1 MLDKASIDLNMIKN
15 LPRTRAMLEFSIEFG
30 RCMSYDSSE
39 ISLLVPTMGVRHC
52 TDPKMIR
59 KLSRTRA
66 MFGLSKESGRCMSYN
81 YSNCALLVLT
91 VDYI

>member
-1 MLDKASIDLNMIKN
+1 
-15 LPRTRAMLEFSIEFG
+15 
-30 RCMSYDSSE
+30 MSYDSAE
-39 ISLLVPTMGVRHC
+39 ISLLVPTMGVGHC

-91 VDYI
+91 VDDI